1 MVLIGPSLGFAARRV
16 TQPQAIG
23 IATSGA
29 WRSTTTTTTTTA
41 KTLYFNNRRIT
52 STALYNLNGAKALA
66 RSNATTSSQRRMSTS
81 SCSTSLLFHRV
92 NGVSTPQYPSPFGLD
107 RRTFK
112 HLAGSAEEPKQT
124 LGSQTTTA
132 SSPASS
138 PSSSSAPSPTSSP
151 TPSSSPASSPTPKA
165 TSKPPEDEHPTK
177 AEQRRS
183 DWAIIKKL
191 IVNVWPKDDWKTRL
205 TVLLGLALLVSAKV
219 LNVQVP
225 QIFKAV
231 IDSLNVEIT
240 DASTVWILAGSL
252 ILGYGAARI
261 GATLSG
267 ELLNAV
273 FANIGQRAIRK
284 VARET
289 FEHLLNLDLKFHLSR
304 QTGGLTRAIDRGTKG
319 ITFLLQAIL
328 FRIVPTALEISMV
341 CGILTYKFGWDF
353 AAITALA
360 MVTYTWFTVRTTSW
374 RTKFRRD
381 ANKADNKA
389 ATVAVDS
396 LINFEA
402 VKHFNNE
409 KFEIAQY
416 DKHLAQYEK
425 SSVKITTSLAFLNS
439 GQNIIFSSALT
450 MAMFLAAQ
458 GVVNGTMTVGDVV
471 MVNQLIFQLS
481 LPLNFLGTIYRE
493 MRQNLLDMEV
503 LYKLVEEN
511 TPKKDAADAKPL
523 ALNGG
528 SVRFENVSFGYH
540 PDRPI
545 FRNLSFDVP
554 AGKKVAIVGPS
565 GCGKSTVVR
574 LLYRFYDPQS
584 GSIYI
589 DGQNI
594 QEVQLQSLRKSI
606 GVVPQDTPLFHADVM
621 HNVRYGRLDATDEEV
636 REATRKANVDHAIAR
651 LPDGYDTMV
660 GERGLMISG
669 GEKQRLAVARVML
682 KDPPILFF
690 DEATSA
696 LDAHTEY
703 ELMKNINSALLDKA
717 RTSIFI
723 AHRLRTVVEAD
734 VIIVLREGQVVEQGN
749 HEELMKQKGLYYSMW
764 QQQASLEGLE
774 EDEAEA

>member
-1 MVLIGPSLGFAARRV
+1 MARDP
-16 TQPQAIG
+16 TPDAPKSTKAP
-23 IATSGA
+23 ATP
-29 WRSTTTTTTTTA
+29 A
-41 KTLYFNNRRIT
+41 K
-52 STALYNLNGAKALA
+52 
-66 RSNATTSSQRRMSTS
+66 
-81 SCSTSLLFHRV
+81 
-92 NGVSTPQYPSPFGLD
+92 
-107 RRTFK
+107 
-112 HLAGSAEEPKQT
+112 
-124 LGSQTTTA
+124 
-132 SSPASS
+132 
-138 PSSSSAPSPTSSP
+138 PTSDL
-151 TPSSSPASSPTPKA
+151 A
-165 TSKPPEDEHPTK
+165 PENPTK
-177 AEQRRS
+177 SEQRRS
-183 DWAIIKKL
+183 DWAIIKRL
-191 IVNVWPKDDWKTRL
+191 MTNVWPKNDWRTRG
-205 TVLLGLALLVSAKV
+205 TVLFGFILLVSAKV

-225 QIFKAV
+225 QIFKAIV
-231 IDSLNVEIT
+231 DSLNVDIT
-240 DASTVWILAGSL
+240 AASTAWLLAGTL
-252 ILGYGAARI
+252 VIGYGCARV

-284 VARET
+284 VGRET
-289 FEHLLNLDLKFHLSR
+289 FEHLLNLDLRFHLSR

-319 ITFLLQAIL
+319 ITFLIQAIL
-328 FRIVPTALEISMV
+328 FRIVPTALEISLV

-353 AAITALA
+353 AAVTAGAL
-360 MVTYTWFTVRTTSW
+360 VLYTWFTVRTTSW
-374 RTKFRRD
+374 RTQFRRE

-389 ATVAVDS
+389 ASAAVDS

-409 KFEIAQY
+409 KFEIKQY
-416 DKHLAQYEK
+416 DKYLSAYEK
-425 SSVKITTSLAFLNS
+425 ASVKITTSLAYLNS
-439 GQNIIFSSALT
+439 GQNVIFSSALT

-511 TPKKDAADAKPL
+511 HPVQDKPNAPPL

-528 SVRFENVSFGYH
+528 SIRFENVAFGYH

-545 FRNLSFDVP
+545 FRDLSFTVP

-565 GCGKSTVVR
+565 GCGKSTVFR
-574 LLYRFYDPQS
+574 LLFRFYDPAK
-584 GSIYI
+584 GKIYI
-589 DGQNI
+589 DGQDI
-594 QEVQLQSLRKSI
+594 TEVQLNSLRQAV
-606 GVVPQDTPLFHADVM
+606 GVVPQDTPLFHKDIM

-636 REATRKANVDHAIAR
+636 VEATKKANVHHTIQK
-651 LPDGYDTMV
+651 LPAGYQTQV

-669 GEKQRLAVARVML
+669 GEKQRLAVARVLL

-696 LDAHTEY
+696 LDAHTEH
-703 ELMKNINSALLDKA
+703 ELMKNINASLLDKA

-734 VIIVLREGQVVEQGN
+734 MIIVLKEGEVVEQGT
-749 HEELMKQKGLYYSMW
+749 HDELMKARGLYYSMW
-764 QQQASLEGLE
+764 QQQASLEAVVEDLE
-774 EDEAEA
+774 GEFDEALALVGEEQKKN